1 MNSLAKLLAAENID
15 TVCLNETTLETAVQ
29 KAEGVL
35 NCTPIGHY
43 QTPCCPI
50 ETSWLQEQAWC
61 FDAVYTPRETEF
73 LKAAQQKSINTL
85 SGFEL
90 FFHQAHDALTLFTGA
105 QVSTQQLNNF
115 KQTQLANLR

>member
-35 NCTPIGHY
+35 NCTPIGYY
-43 QTPCCPI
+43 QTPGCPI

-90 FFHQAHDALTLFTGA
+90 FFHQAHDAFTLFTGA
-105 QVSTQQLNNF
+105 QVSTQQLNTF

>member
-15 TVCLNETTLETAVQ
+15 TVCLNKTTLETAVQ

-43 QTPCCPI
+43 QTPGCPI

-90 FFHQAHDALTLFTGA
+90 FFHQAHDAFTLFTGA
-105 QVSTQQLNNF
+105 QVSTQQLNTF